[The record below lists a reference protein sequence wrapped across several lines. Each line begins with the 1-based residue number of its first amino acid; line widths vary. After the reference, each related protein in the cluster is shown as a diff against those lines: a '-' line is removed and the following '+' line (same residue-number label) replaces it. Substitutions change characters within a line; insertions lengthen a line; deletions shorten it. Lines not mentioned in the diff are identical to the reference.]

1 MDPKERTKGTHK
13 GLHCHLVAPKGIT
26 LEVVCEMFV
35 FKYLLILASGPF
47 QNALSYFFCGPGRD
61 GHVTTPCVH
70 VFTPLKMMKLSERVG
85 SPSWSPR
92 ILILTLPSASGVL
105 HCTAI
110 CVAST
115 SQATWCKHR
124 FKPED
129 FDRSSQ
135 SYHSPMINAAG
146 KTKI

>member
-105 HCTAI
+105 HCTALSF
-110 CVAST
+110 V
-115 SQATWCKHR
+115 WRRPHR
-124 FKPED
+124 PRGANTGSNLK
-129 FDRSSQ
+129 
-135 SYHSPMINAAG
+135 ILTAAH
-146 KTKI
+146 KVIARQ